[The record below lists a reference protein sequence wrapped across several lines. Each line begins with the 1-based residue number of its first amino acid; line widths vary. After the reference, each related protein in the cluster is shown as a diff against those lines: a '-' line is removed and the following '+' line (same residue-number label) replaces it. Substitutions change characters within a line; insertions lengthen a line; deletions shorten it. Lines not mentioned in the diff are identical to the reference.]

1 MLSALSV
8 EELQRRLCH
17 GQRRAH
23 EFSRLE
29 ASRSGD
35 GAAFVY
41 DLHFEEMTKTGTLAR
56 RKLEGGCVFE
66 WGASGGSVCC

>member
-1 MLSALSV
+1 M
-8 EELQRRLCH
+8 
-17 GQRRAH
+17 
-23 EFSRLE
+23 E